1 MNSNCPFCNTENQ
14 QLAFASTKG
23 LKAVYNKSPIL
34 PGHSLVIP
42 VKHVTSLFDLN
53 EEEISNF
60 FSFARKVTAF
70 LCEVYKSEAYDWSL
84 QEGIEAGQS
93 IVHLHLHI
101 IPRKPDDLG
110 ENGEWYG
117 KLQQSVDPQNKQ
129 RITISET
136 EYRDISMNL
145 GKLWI

>member
-14 QLAFASTKG
+14 LLAFASTEDF
-23 LKAVYNKSPIL
+23 KAVYNLSPIL

-42 VKHVTSLFDLN
+42 VKHVTSLFDLK

-60 FSFARKVTAF
+60 FFFARKITAF
-70 LCEVYKSEAYDWSL
+70 LCEVFKSDAYDWSL
-84 QEGIEAGQS
+84 QEGTEAGQS
-93 IVHLHLHI
+93 IDHLHLHI

-117 KLQQSVDPQNKQ
+117 LLQQSVDPQNKQ
-129 RITISET
+129 RIFLSESEYKEISLK
-136 EYRDISMNL
+136 L
-145 GKLWI
+145 GTLWK